1 MTAVFFAVATFY
13 RNKFGQTI
21 KLSKEKDKFHYLVK
35 LVLTKNND
43 PGEIRTHDPRFRRP
57 LLYPAELPDQRVMRV
72 PHRNINHYREK
83 FC

>member
-1 MTAVFFAVATFY
+1 MTAVFFAIATFY

-35 LVLTKNND
+35 LVLHKNND

-57 LLYPAELPDQRVMRV
+57 LLYPAELPDHLFVSRKE
-72 PHRNINHYREK
+72 HK
-83 FC
+83 LL